1 MKKYFIAYIGNGT
14 YENVKENKY
23 YASKKSAEKQKQ
35 AKIKK
40 LEDELA
46 KLKRTVICEA
56 DVEVEVKDIF
66 VGDIYCDCNRNYIV
80 KNIKF
85 AK

>member
-1 MKKYFIAYIGNGT
+1 MKKYFIAYIGNGV

-23 YASKKSAEKQKQ
+23 YGSRKSAEKQKY

-40 LEDELA
+40 LEAELA

-56 DVEVEVKDIF
+56 DVDVDYR
-66 VGDIYCDCNRNYIV
+66 GDSISGYYLYNVSHVRPAN
-80 KNIKF
+80 
-85 AK
+85 